1 MKQSTNHLLNSSTN
15 HLHSLLA
22 MSHVG
27 ASTTNLSQ
35 ASVSQSLVFYD
46 KSKHESDIFDL
57 KKEVIINPISLSHS
71 SKFMSNVPSRIDA
84 PQGNRL
90 REGKSHSSAES

>member
-1 MKQSTNHLLNSSTN
+1 
-15 HLHSLLA
+15 

-57 KKEVIINPISLSHS
+57 KKEVIINPISLSAIPLS
-71 SKFMSNVPSRIDA
+71 LCLKYPRIDA
-84 PQGNRL
+84 SQGNRL